1 MGPANFGGTIDAFA
15 NSSSQLRD
23 CIALR
28 ARHDFGASDARKEAA
43 VAAAVRH
50 EISGER
56 ARQGKSSGG
65 ISSHCSRG
73 IQNQHFCNRILKTAL
88 ADGCA
93 EWRYFFGGYGRGRDR
108 YIARPA
114 KHRRAAEPGKYL
126 NRPHPAIRNLLP
138 RLLC

>member
-50 EISGER
+50 EIGGER

-65 ISSHCSRG
+65 SFSPRSPADR
-73 IQNQHFCNRILKTAL
+73 NQQFFKRILKTTV
-88 ADGCA
+88 GYGRA
-93 EWRYFFGGYGRGRDR
+93 EWRYFFGRDGRRGD
-108 YIARPA
+108 IS
-114 KHRRAAEPGKYL
+114 
-126 NRPHPAIRNLLP
+126 IV
-138 RLLC
+138 

>member
-50 EISGER
+50 EISGKR

-65 ISSHCSRG
+65 ISSHCSPG
-73 IQNQHFCNRILKTAL
+73 IPNQHFCNRIQKTAL
-88 ADGCA
+88 ADGGV
-93 EWRYFFGGYGRGRDR
+93 EWRYFFRRYGRLRGRS
-108 YIARPA
+108 IAQ
-114 KHRRAAEPGKYL
+114 
-126 NRPHPAIRNLLP
+126 
-138 RLLC
+138 